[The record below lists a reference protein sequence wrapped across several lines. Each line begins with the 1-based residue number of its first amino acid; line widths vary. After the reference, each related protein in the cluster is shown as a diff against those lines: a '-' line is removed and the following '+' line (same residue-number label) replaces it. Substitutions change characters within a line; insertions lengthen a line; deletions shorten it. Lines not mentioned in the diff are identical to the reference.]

1 MGTKRLFTILAA
13 IVAVV
18 ASAGTIGFNGNTRE
32 VIDVSP
38 EASTGL
44 HHIYVLDGVDGVTM
58 TYTAAS
64 ATATVTWQDFS
75 DGGGASVQDTQGVT
89 RTGRMTR
96 LSNITP
102 NHGYI
107 ITEGTT
113 PTYVWVTDYSTFG
126 MKLHGI
132 SHNAAT
138 DDCGTTRLII
148 DGDAPEIVYYSINGA
163 RRVLDRQFK
172 LTYNTLEWVN
182 DSTATEW
189 QQAPVER
196 NLESLQSEIVVPA
209 PLCNTTFTLSGDRFM
224 EQWGEAITMESDN
237 TYVTR
242 TVDCRAT
249 AVQDVR
255 ENDNERQVAG
265 GEGGEMLGGSAPVHI
280 VFTGHPTDA
289 VVYREWQLSTDAEF
303 ETIDQRINADEVDQ
317 TFNEAGTFYLRYV
330 VANGDGTCEAIS
342 DVFTVNIGVS
352 ELLCPN
358 VFSPGSSEGTNDVWK
373 VSYSSIIDFHCWIFN
388 RWGNKVCEFTDPSQG
403 WDGTYHGKL
412 VGAGVYYY
420 VIQATGSD
428 GKKYKLSGDINI
440 IRHKKNPYTSDG
452 DEEGTLP
459 DTGGGDD
466 GGGVVE

>member
-1 MGTKRLFTILAA
+1 MAA
-13 IVAVV
+13 AAVV
-18 ASAGTIGFNGNTRE
+18 ASAGTISFNGTTRDAIS
-32 VIDVSP
+32 VTP

-44 HHIYVLDGVDGVTM
+44 HCIYVLDGVDGVTM

-64 ATATVTWQDFS
+64 ASVSVMWQDFGE
-75 DGGGASVQDTQGVT
+75 GGGASVVDTEGVT
-89 RTGRMTR
+89 RTGRVSR
-96 LSNITP
+96 LSKIKA

-126 MKLHGI
+126 MELHGI
-132 SHNAAT
+132 SHDASN
-138 DDCGTTRLII
+138 DDCGTTRLFIN
-148 DGDAPEIVYYSINGA
+148 GSAPEIIYYSINGA
-163 RRVLDRQFK
+163 RRVLDREFK
-172 LTYNTLEWVN
+172 IEYNTLEWVN
-182 DSTATEW
+182 DSTTTGW
-189 QQAPVER
+189 TQVPVER
-196 NLESLQSEIVVPA
+196 NLESLQDEIVIPS

-224 EQWGEAITMESDN
+224 EQWGAAVTVESDD

-242 TVDCRAT
+242 AVDCRAT
-249 AVQDVR
+249 AVQEARD
-255 ENDNERQVAG
+255 NDNERNVAA
-265 GEGGEMLGGSAPVHI
+265 GEDGQMLGGSAPVHI
-280 VFTGHPTDA
+280 IFTGWPTDA
-289 VVYREWQLSTDAEF
+289 VVFQEWQLATDPEF
-303 ETIDQRINADEVDQ
+303 ETIDQRMNVNVLDQ
-317 TFNEAGTFYLRYV
+317 TFNEAGTFYLRYI
-330 VANGDGTCEAIS
+330 VANGDGTCEAAS
-342 DVFTVNIGVS
+342 DVFTVSIGVS

-358 VFSPGSSEGTNDVWK
+358 VFSPGSSENTNDVWK

-440 IRHKKNPYTSDG
+440 IRHKKNPYAG
-452 DEEGTLP
+452 DSGGEGGELP
-459 DTGGGDD
+459 DAGGGD